1 MSYQI
6 NPASYQ
12 QVFVLPKAIVEQ
24 HIKLA
29 GALQLKVLLW
39 LFYHQGVV
47 NDCAE
52 IANDLGATPSDV
64 QDALQ
69 YWLMNGIVQNEES
82 KEMVA
87 SANEPAKAP
96 EVSSAKISADSKPQ
110 KPNRAEVAKRGAESP
125 EIAWLLCEAQNKFN
139 RTLTFSDSSTLV
151 WLMDTYG
158 LSPAVIVMVIEYA
171 ASQSK
176 CNIRYIEKTALSWL
190 KNDINTVEK
199 AEVYLT
205 KLEQARNNWN
215 TVRRV
220 FGIEQRKPTS
230 QEEVYTA
237 RWLEEWQFSQ
247 KMLNEAY
254 DRCINNTGK
263 ISFPYINKILEKW
276 YQAGFRSPKD
286 IVEDAPTPKKS
297 AASGLKRTSSKEDSS
312 YDINEIERLLLI
324 QGDEP
329 S

>member
-47 NDCAE
+47 EDCAE
-52 IANDLGATPSDV
+52 IAKDLGSTPSDV

-69 YWLMNGIVQNEES
+69 YWLMNNIIQNGEETT
-82 KEMVA
+82 ETAA
-87 SANEPAKAP
+87 SPTQPAQEPTVPAT
-96 EVSSAKISADSKPQ
+96 KIAVDTKHQ
-110 KPNRAEVAKRGAESP
+110 KPNRAEVAKRGEESP
-125 EIAWLLCEAQNKFN
+125 EISWLLCEAQNKFN

-158 LSPAVIVMVIEYA
+158 LSPAVIVMIIEYA
-171 ASQSK
+171 ASLNK
-176 CNIRYIEKTALSWL
+176 CNIRFIEKTALGWL

-199 AEVYLT
+199 AEIHLT
-205 KLEQARNNWN
+205 RLEQARNNWN

-230 QEEVYTA
+230 QEEVYVA
-237 RWLEEWQFSQ
+237 RWLDEWKFSQ
-247 KMLNEAY
+247 KMLKEAY

-263 ISFPYINKILEKW
+263 ISFPYINKILDQW
-276 YQAGFRSPKD
+276 HQAEFRSPKD
-286 IVEDAPTPKKS
+286 IVEEAPATKKTT
-297 AASGLKRTSSKEDSS
+297 ASGLKRTSNDSSS
-312 YDINEIERLLLI
+312 YDINEIERLLLL
-324 QGDEP
+324 
-329 S
+329 